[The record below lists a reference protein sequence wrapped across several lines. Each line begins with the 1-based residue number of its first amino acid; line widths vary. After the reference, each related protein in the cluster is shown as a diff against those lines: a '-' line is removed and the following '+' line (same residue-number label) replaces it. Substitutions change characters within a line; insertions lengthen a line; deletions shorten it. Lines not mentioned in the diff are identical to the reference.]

1 MEYQWFLAS
10 PQQRN
15 ASSGTKKRNIERLQ
29 TFDPYLHPPI
39 CRDSRQVSQ
48 TFAGEILLL
57 GANIL
62 WLIPSPKRI
71 EENGEPKMIWVN
83 MISSY

>member
-10 PQQRN
+10 LQQRN

-39 CRDSRQVSQ
+39 CRDSRACP
-48 TFAGEILLL
+48 FAGEILLL
-57 GANIL
+57 GSNIL